1 MTTFFNRSLRFRP
14 RSHRGHPAT
23 RLAVGAAVAL
33 VLPLWTAPAARGV
46 TIDSVVKEQAAANK
60 AAIDAQARIDR
71 LEEQTTDAALKY
83 SDTLALATSLE
94 TYSKQL
100 ETQIGSQQDRL
111 VDIKKQLDEI
121 EVTQRNI
128 VPLIEQMITTLEKFV
143 SLDLPFQLEERQNRV
158 AALKQVLGRSDV
170 STSEKY
176 RRTLEAYQIEMEYGR
191 SLDSY
196 VGTLGEGDAART
208 VQFLRLGRIA
218 LVYQTADG
226 EETGYWDAGQKN
238 WVVDDQYKQDVRRAI
253 SVAKKEGAP
262 DLVVLPI
269 PSQEEVAK

>member
-1 MTTFFNRSLRFRP
+1 MTTIFNRSLRFHP
-14 RSHRGHPAT
+14 RSHRSHPAT

-33 VLPLWTAPAARGV
+33 VLPLWTASAARGV
-46 TIDSVVKEQAAANK
+46 TVDAVVKEQAAANK

-71 LEEQTTDAALKY
+71 LEEQATDAALKY

-94 TYSKQL
+94 TYGKQL

-128 VPLIEQMITTLEKFV
+128 IPLIEQMITTLEKFV

-226 EETGYWDAGQKN
+226 EETGYWDAAQKN